1 MAIISN
7 RETGKLPLS
16 IGTSLAFEGIFGI
29 HDTAVIQQ
37 PYPIFTADAIWVN
50 IKTLI
55 RNIYGSIKKED
66 IKRLQYR
73 DYQETLYSEM
83 SCIVDE
89 VHRLTDGRVWVR
101 FYSPTHRSLMTRY
114 PGATLKTETGAKV
127 LALRQIEQWVID
139 GTMVQPPYP
148 IEQTNL
154 DITASQP
161 KILILTHQPIDLLN
175 IHNVS
180 YVGLMESHTGL
191 VKDRHRWYTKL
202 KGGSKEPRIPFN
214 AITIQ
219 IFGDTGDELQSAPIR
234 LRHEFIRVAEQLKWT
249 QNLTV
254 NQMIRGIQTTA
265 SPELKDLVK
274 MLG

>member
-1 MAIISN
+1 MAIISD
-7 RETGKLPLS
+7 RDTGKLPLS
-16 IGTSLAFEGIFGI
+16 IGTALAFEGIFGI

-37 PYPIFTADAIWVN
+37 PYPIYTADEIWVN

-55 RNIYGSIKKED
+55 RNIYGSVKKD
-66 IKRLQYR
+66 VLKTLQYR

-83 SCIVDE
+83 LHIVDE
-89 VHRLTDGRVWVR
+89 VHRVSNGRVWVR
-101 FYSPTHRSLMTRY
+101 FYSPTHRSLLTRY
-114 PGATLKTETGAKV
+114 PGATPKSETNNRA
-127 LALRQIEQWVID
+127 LTLRQIEQWVID

-148 IEQTNL
+148 IEPINL
-154 DITASQP
+154 DITAKNP

-175 IHNVS
+175 IHNVT

-191 VKDRHRWYTKL
+191 VKDNHRWYTKL

-219 IFGDTGDELQSAPIR
+219 IFGDTGDELQPAPIR
-234 LRHEFIRVAEQLKWT
+234 LRHEMIEMADKLKWT

-254 NQMIRGIQTTA
+254 SQMVRAIQTNG

-274 MLG
+274 ILG